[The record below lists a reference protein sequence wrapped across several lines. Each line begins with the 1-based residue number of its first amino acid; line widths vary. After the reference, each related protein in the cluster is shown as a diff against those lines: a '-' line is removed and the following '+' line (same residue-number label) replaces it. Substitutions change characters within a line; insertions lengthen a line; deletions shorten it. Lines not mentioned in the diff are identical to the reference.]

1 MSGLPRDI
9 FATKE
14 LEGTTKT
21 PAKPATAMQTNFMS
35 HLQLKSMN
43 KQQQTSPSVIVPP
56 SKMPMYDDGDK
67 PITTASKPAVAA
79 ATKTAQK
86 RKAEDSDD
94 ETKKKSTDFDN
105 AELTEDEYE
114 DDEDEE
120 DDASDDEDE
129 EDEDET
135 DEEDEIDQGDLATV
149 DEIMQITREHL
160 HRGSRPKNFV
170 GTDGSSSAGEDDDD
184 DEDEMKDEEKK
195 PKKTKATQK
204 KSVANETWAEHLLG
218 AKAMSNVLK
227 NLQQLDA
234 KVTALRP
241 NDIWVLNKLLANVLA
256 PRFPNLVATAI
267 GITSSIDPDVAAR
280 CEKLESYNPR
290 QSNIAAIKKMPN
302 QYCQMISLADE
313 FGLIRSLVSTGVD
326 RNTILLNMRLDPFK
340 DADLKSFA
348 AMAASMGFWPEKH
361 QWYPITQD
369 RYALIKGETSLSQ
382 KNSEAAM
389 KEDIPESEAK
399 QPTASQLKE
408 TFASPPPPPP
418 PHMQPENVVQKQPFV
433 EKITLNHKHVM
444 VASSRNLLACNHETN
459 IKLGKIGWTIS
470 PNRILSSLFEYQAD
484 IRANAISPPV
494 AETRR
499 DAKRFVHYLYLSTQ
513 LRNPA
518 VGPILDDYMAD
529 RDKKM
534 IDGDEDFAFA
544 HLLFG
549 FLVPK
554 KEYAIRD
561 SSTEPFSF
569 DRCLVESF
577 DRATNQ
583 IVREPLTLGVNELPS
598 MYSFAMQAK
607 TRVLLDMLWKDYCQ
621 VIQLAPNETAENY
634 RSLRDMRSAQKEIVK
649 KSAAYINSR
658 AWTTSEESQLSGP
671 QAVQDMLLSAIEAIF
686 VI

>member
-1 MSGLPRDI
+1 MSGLPRDV

-35 HLQLKSMN
+35 HLQMKSMN
-43 KQQQTSPSVIVPP
+43 KQQQTSPSVIMPP

-67 PITTASKPAVAA
+67 PIATASKQPLTIA

-105 AELTEDEYE
+105 AELTEDEY
-114 DDEDEE
+114 DDDDDDN
-120 DDASDDEDE
+120 DDASDDEEE

-135 DEEDEIDQGDLATV
+135 DEDDAGDLATV
-149 DEIMQITREHL
+149 EEIMQLTREHL
-160 HRGSRPKNFV
+160 HRGSRPTNFV
-170 GTDGSSSAGEDDDD
+170 GADGSLSAGEDDGDD
-184 DEDEMKDEEKK
+184 DEDEMKAEEKK
-195 PKKTKATQK
+195 PKKTKSTQK

-218 AKAMSNVLK
+218 PKAMSNVLK
-227 NLQQLDA
+227 NLQQLDP
-234 KVTALRP
+234 KVKALRP

-267 GITSSIDPDVAAR
+267 GITSSTDPEVAAR

-302 QYCQMISLADE
+302 QYCQMIALADE

-326 RNTILLNMRLDPFK
+326 GNTILCNMRLDPFK
-340 DADLKSFA
+340 DADLKSFG

-361 QWYPITQD
+361 QLYPITQD
-369 RYALIKGETSLSQ
+369 RYALIKGENSLFENNAES
-382 KNSEAAM
+382 AM
-389 KEDIPESEAK
+389 KEDNAEVESN
-399 QPTASQLKE
+399 QPAAQQQPKE
-408 TFASPPPPPP
+408 TAAPPPPPQ
-418 PHMQPENVVQKQPFV
+418 MQSDNVVQKQAFV
-433 EKITLNHKHVM
+433 EKMTLNHKHVM

-484 IRANAISPPV
+484 IRANAISPPL

-549 FLVPK
+549 FLVPNK
-554 KEYAIRD
+554 DYAIRD

-634 RSLRDMRSAQKEIVK
+634 RSLRDMRAAQKEIVK